1 MADDFDGLPSLM
13 PDMERHHLGEAAVSG
28 DDARRCGR
36 TRLDFAGKTNNAGTQ
51 RFCKSLVARPQAKI
65 VYRFEGENL
74 NNPKS

>member
-13 PDMERHHLGEAAVSG
+13 PDMERHHLGEAEVSG

-36 TRLDFAGKTNNAGTQ
+36 TRLDSIAGTNDAGAH
-51 RFCKSLVARPQAKI
+51 RFYESLVARPQAKF
-65 VYRFEGENL
+65 VYRFQGENL